1 MSVRVN
7 RKGVT
12 IGICG
17 LESLSLIETKLQVGV
32 CEGSMNESNIKNK
45 VAQDDLIKVKVSS
58 NVNLFRSGLNLV
70 KINLDITEV
79 RNKHPTNM
87 VTKKK

>member
-1 MSVRVN
+1 MDWRVYLF
-7 RKGVT
+7 R
-12 IGICG
+12 
-17 LESLSLIETKLQVGV
+17 IETKLQVGV